1 MLNLQPWAE
10 RLEFAAPCPVEV
22 AADVEEALKSRAF
35 PSVLLIPMSEQ
46 VSHAELT
53 GTTRHRVATQ
63 VMLVSAVSRSNRRF
77 GGASRDQLNV
87 LRRPLVH
94 TLINWIPP
102 PFGVESTSW
111 YEYFSLPVLVPAGP
125 VGWLGG
131 ELLNLDAQALFW
143 VDIFKIE
150 YWWTP

>member
-1 MLNLQPWAE
+1 
-10 RLEFAAPCPVEV
+10 
-22 AADVEEALKSRAF
+22 
-35 PSVLLIPMSEQ
+35 
-46 VSHAELT
+46 
-53 GTTRHRVATQ
+53 
-63 VMLVSAVSRSNRRF
+63 
-77 GGASRDQLNV
+77 
-87 LRRPLVH
+87 VH